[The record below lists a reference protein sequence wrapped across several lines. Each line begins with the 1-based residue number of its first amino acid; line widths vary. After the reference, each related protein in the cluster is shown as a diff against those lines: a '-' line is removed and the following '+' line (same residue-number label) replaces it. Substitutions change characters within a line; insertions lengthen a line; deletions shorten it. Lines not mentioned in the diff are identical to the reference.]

1 MEGGLR
7 DELIAA
13 QRVYEK
19 WANMAEEARQVRNE
33 VIARAIEDR
42 VSQGEISRI
51 TGLSKTRMHQLV
63 RDQVPKA
70 RVGS

>member
-1 MEGGLR
+1 MDSPLR
-7 DELIAA
+7 DELLAA

-33 VIARAIEDR
+33 LIARALDDR
-42 VSQGEISRI
+42 VSQGEIARI

-63 RDQVPKA
+63 RDQVPKVGA
-70 RVGS
+70 R